1 MDFINKGLSSI
12 LNVLFYGAIF
22 FLVIYL
28 LFSIVPII
36 LVALAVIWAI
46 IKIVKKITSW
56 GSKSGSSKE
65 EDNIEIIKNVS
76 SEGLSNREVIDVDY
90 REVR

>member
-56 GSKSGSSKE
+56 GSSKE
-65 EDNIEIIKNVS
+65 EDNIEIIKNVT
-76 SEGLSNREVIDVDY
+76 SEGLSNGEVIDVDY